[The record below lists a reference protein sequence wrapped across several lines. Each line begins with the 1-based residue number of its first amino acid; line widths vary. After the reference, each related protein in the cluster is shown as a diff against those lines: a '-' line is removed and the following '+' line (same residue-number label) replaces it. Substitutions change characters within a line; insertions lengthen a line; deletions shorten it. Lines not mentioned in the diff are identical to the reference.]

1 MVTYTATQVVA
12 SKAKFARRVSLGGLA
27 VMLPGFFFGVGGM
40 FNPALQGG
48 EFIGLAYISLILG
61 TIIATYLTGFAA
73 DHYSYRPVLIVASI
87 LPVIAGILLMLLIGG
102 KDHHSSFKP
111 S

>member
-1 MVTYTATQVVA
+1 M
-12 SKAKFARRVSLGGLA
+12 SGLSGTGA
-27 VMLPGFFFGVGGM
+27 G
-40 FNPALQGG
+40 
-48 EFIGLAYISLILG
+48 IG

-73 DHYSYRPVLIVASI
+73 DHYSFKPVLIVAS
-87 LPVIAGILLMLLIGG
+87 LMPVVAGILLMLLVRG